1 MKVQSNSSKGNIL
14 TAQTKKRMGGTFR
27 DKYCYICKSIVSL
40 SNGSMKDHQTK
51 IHGEDLDSIKKSN
64 DTKEYVRSTCKICG
78 EDTQR
83 VLMGWLLQNTKK
95 YDQVY
100 FDLVELVLHQCGI
113 CEEYLLLDSDYIAHH
128 LKAGAKTNPHDITH
142 AKYNEKYMTMKFTTS
157 TWNQKPENISAEKL
171 LKITTKKEMNP
182 LMSHMEKKTTTIKE
196 NGKKKEYK
204 NKKEETLKSTPVQ
217 KEVSDKEQ
225 SNFDAAVDALNDE
238 IDNTLKSF
246 CKDNEN
252 DSTEVENITVESFRA
267 LLDSLSIDGEEIRF
281 PALESLL
288 NMDIWF
294 QMIFW

>member
-1 MKVQSNSSKGNIL
+1 MGTATWIIFLKKMKVQSNSSKGNIL

-78 EDTQR
+78 AVKKVTEMR
-83 VLMGWLLQNTKK
+83 GHTKSAHGMTITEYKEK

-182 LMSHMEKKTTTIKE
+182 
-196 NGKKKEYK
+196 
-204 NKKEETLKSTPVQ
+204 
-217 KEVSDKEQ
+217 
-225 SNFDAAVDALNDE
+225 
-238 IDNTLKSF
+238 
-246 CKDNEN
+246 
-252 DSTEVENITVESFRA
+252 
-267 LLDSLSIDGEEIRF
+267 
-281 PALESLL
+281 
-288 NMDIWF
+288 
-294 QMIFW
+294 